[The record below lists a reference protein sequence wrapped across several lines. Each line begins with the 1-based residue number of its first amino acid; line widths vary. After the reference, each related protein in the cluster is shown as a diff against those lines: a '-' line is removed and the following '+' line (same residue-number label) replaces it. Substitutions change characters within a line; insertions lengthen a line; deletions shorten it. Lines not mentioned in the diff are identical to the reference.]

1 MDALPKQIDRRIRR
15 AIQALDRPWELTKKR
30 DHYFLRIEDG
40 PLICVAN
47 NSSKRNDWQINKTLE
62 AIRKAR

>member
-15 AIQALDRPWELTKKR
+15 TIQALDRPWELIKKR

-47 NSSKRNDWQINKTLE
+47 NSSKRNGWQINKTLE
-62 AIRKAR
+62 AIRKA

>member
-30 DHYFLRIEDG
+30 DHYFLRIEG
-40 PLICVAN
+40 KSLICVAS
-47 NSSKRNDWQINKTLE
+47 NSSKHNDWQVNRTIE
-62 AIRKAR
+62 AIRKA